1 MRIAVSLKIKKK
13 SGSSVPP
20 MEAGT
25 YPAVC
30 VGIVDLGE
38 QYNEAFKKYTDKML
52 FIWEIPSQTI
62 EIDGEDKPRWLS
74 KDFSASLHEKSNLYQ
89 TLVSWRGKAFT
100 EAELTEDENGDMQFS
115 VLEMLGSGCF
125 LQVIV
130 EEKDG
135 NSYNRITSVIALAVG
150 MSTPPTETPLI
161 AFDIDRWDNEAFKS
175 LPEWIQERIKKST
188 QYQKLH
194 VPTDSVDVNTNGAQ
208 QSKAAGGAQ
217 EQKEENP
224 I

>member
-1 MRIAVSLKIKKK
+1 MSLKIKKK

-38 QYNEAFKKYTDKML
+38 QYSETFKKYSDKL
-52 FIWEIPSQTI
+52 LVIWEIPSQTI

-74 KDFSASLHEKSNLYQ
+74 KDFSASLNEKSNLYQ

-100 EAELTEDENGDMQFS
+100 ENELTEDENGFMQFS
-115 VLEMLGSGCF
+115 VLDMLGTGCF

-135 NSYNRITSVIALAVG
+135 NSYNRITSVISLPAG
-150 MSTPPTETPLI
+150 MSAPTTETPLI
-161 AFDIDRWDNEAFKS
+161 AFDMDAWDDEVFNS
-175 LPEWIQERIKKST
+175 LPVWIQDRIKKST

-194 VPTDSVDVNTNGAQ
+194 VPTDPVDVDT
-208 QSKAAGGAQ
+208 SGGQNQ
-217 EQKEENP
+217 EQAQKEENP

>member
-1 MRIAVSLKIKKK
+1 MSLKIKQKT
-13 SGSSVPP
+13 GSSVPP

-38 QYNEAFKKYTDKML
+38 QYNETFKKYSDKL
-52 FIWEIPSQTI
+52 LIIWEIPSQTI
-62 EIDGEDKPRWLS
+62 LIDGEDKPRWLS
-74 KDFSASLHEKSNLYQ
+74 KEFATSLHEKSNLYQ

-100 EAELTEDENGDMQFS
+100 EQDLAKDEDGFMQFS
-115 VLEMLGSGCF
+115 VLDMLGEGCF

-130 EEKDG
+130 EEKDSG
-135 NSYNRITSVIALAVG
+135 KYNRITSVIKLPAG
-150 MSTPPTETPLI
+150 MPTPETKNPLI
-161 AFDIDRWDNEAFKS
+161 AFDIDSWDEVVFHN
-175 LPEWIQERIKKST
+175 LPGWIQERIKKST

-194 VPTDSVDVNTNGAQ
+194 VPTDSVDVDVNGGQAQ
-208 QSKAAGGAQ
+208 T
-217 EQKEENP
+217 ENKEENP

>member
-1 MRIAVSLKIKKK
+1 MSLKIKKK

-20 MEAGT
+20 IDAGT

-38 QYNEAFKKYTDKML
+38 QYSETFKKYNDKML
-52 FIWEIPSQTI
+52 VIWEIPSQTI
-62 EIDGEDKPRWLS
+62 EIDGGDKPRWLS
-74 KDFSASLHEKSNLYQ
+74 KDFSASLNEKSNLYQ

-100 EAELTEDENGDMQFS
+100 ENELTEDETGFMQFS
-115 VLEMLGSGCF
+115 VLDMLGTGCF

-135 NSYNRITSVIALAVG
+135 NSYNRITSVIALPAG
-150 MSTPPTETPLI
+150 MPAPATETPLI
-161 AFDIDRWDNEAFKS
+161 AFDIDAWDDEVFKS
-175 LPEWIQERIKKST
+175 LPGWIQERIKKST

-194 VPTDSVDVNTNGAQ
+194 VPTDPVDVNTNGGQ
-208 QSKAAGGAQ
+208 QAGTTDSGQA
-217 EQKEENP
+217 QKEENP

>member
-1 MRIAVSLKIKKK
+1 MSLKIKKK

-38 QYNEAFKKYTDKML
+38 QYSETFKKYSDKL
-52 FIWEIPSQTI
+52 LIIWEIPSQTI

-74 KDFSASLHEKSNLYQ
+74 KDFSASLHEKSGLHKM
-89 TLVSWRGKAFT
+89 LVSWRGKAFT
-100 EAELTEDENGDMQFS
+100 DKELTEDENGFVQFS
-115 VLEMLGSGCF
+115 VLDMLGTGCF

-130 EEKDG
+130 EEKESG
-135 NSYNRITSVIALAVG
+135 SYNRITSVISLPAG
-150 MSTPPTETPLI
+150 MPTPTTETPLI
-161 AFDIDRWDNEAFKS
+161 AFDIDNWDDEVFKS

-194 VPTDSVDVNTNGAQ
+194 VPTDSVDV
-208 QSKAAGGAQ
+208 AADGGS

>member
-1 MRIAVSLKIKKK
+1 MSLKIKKK

-20 MEAGT
+20 IDAGT

-38 QYNEAFKKYTDKML
+38 QYSETFKKYNDKML
-52 FIWEIPSQTI
+52 VIWEIPSQTI

-74 KDFSASLHEKSNLYQ
+74 KDFSASLNEKSNLYQ
-89 TLVSWRGKAFT
+89 ILVSWRGKAFT
-100 EAELTEDENGDMQFS
+100 ENELTEDETGFMQFS
-115 VLEMLGSGCF
+115 VLDMLGTGCF

-135 NSYNRITSVIALAVG
+135 NSYNRITSVIALPAG
-150 MSTPPTETPLI
+150 MPAPATETPLI
-161 AFDIDRWDNEAFKS
+161 AFDIDAWDDEVFKS
-175 LPEWIQERIKKST
+175 LPGWIQERIKKST

-194 VPTDSVDVNTNGAQ
+194 VPTDPVDVNTNGGQ
-208 QSKAAGGAQ
+208 QAGTTDSGQA
-217 EQKEENP
+217 QKEENP

>member
-1 MRIAVSLKIKKK
+1 MRITVSLKIKKK

-20 MEAGT
+20 MDAGT

-38 QYNEAFKKYTDKML
+38 QYSETFKKYSDKL
-52 FIWEIPSQTI
+52 LVIWEIPSQTI

-74 KDFSASLHEKSNLYQ
+74 KDFSASLNEKSNLYQ

-100 EAELTEDENGDMQFS
+100 ENELTEDENGFMQFS
-115 VLEMLGSGCF
+115 VLDMLGTGCF

-130 EEKDG
+130 EEKNG
-135 NSYNRITSVIALAVG
+135 NSYNRITSVISLPAG
-150 MSTPPTETPLI
+150 MSAPTTETPLI
-161 AFDIDRWDNEAFKS
+161 AFDMDAWDDEVFNS
-175 LPEWIQERIKKST
+175 LPVWIQDRIKKST

-194 VPTDSVDVNTNGAQ
+194 VPTDPVDVDT
-208 QSKAAGGAQ
+208 SGGQNQ
-217 EQKEENP
+217 EQAQKEENP

>member
-1 MRIAVSLKIKKK
+1 MSLKIKKK

-38 QYNEAFKKYTDKML
+38 QYSETFKKYSDKL
-52 FIWEIPSQTI
+52 LVIW

-74 KDFSASLHEKSNLYQ
+74 KDFSASLNEKSNLYQ

-100 EAELTEDENGDMQFS
+100 ENELTEDENGFMQFS
-115 VLEMLGSGCF
+115 VLDMLGTGCF

-135 NSYNRITSVIALAVG
+135 NSYNRITSVISLPAG
-150 MSTPPTETPLI
+150 MSAPTTETPLI
-161 AFDIDRWDNEAFKS
+161 AFDMDAWDDEVFNS
-175 LPEWIQERIKKST
+175 LPVWIQDRIKKST

-194 VPTDSVDVNTNGAQ
+194 VPTDPVDVDT
-208 QSKAAGGAQ
+208 SGGQNQ
-217 EQKEENP
+217 EQAQKEENP

>member
-1 MRIAVSLKIKKK
+1 MSLKIKKK
-13 SGSSVPP
+13 SGPSVPP
-20 MEAGT
+20 MDAGT

-38 QYNEAFKKYTDKML
+38 QYSETFKKYNDKML
-52 FIWEIPSQTI
+52 VIWEIPSQTI

-74 KDFSASLHEKSNLYQ
+74 KDFSASLSEKSNLYQ

-100 EAELTEDENGDMQFS
+100 ENELTEDETGFMQFS
-115 VLEMLGSGCF
+115 VLDMLGTGCF

-135 NSYNRITSVIALAVG
+135 NSYNRITSVIALPAG
-150 MSTPPTETPLI
+150 MPAPATETPLI
-161 AFDIDRWDNEAFKS
+161 AFDIDAWDDEVFKS
-175 LPEWIQERIKKST
+175 LPGWIQERIKKST

-194 VPTDSVDVNTNGAQ
+194 VPTDPVDVDTNGGQ
-208 QSKAAGGAQ
+208 QAGTADNGQA
-217 EQKEENP
+217 QKEENP

>member
-1 MRIAVSLKIKKK
+1 MSLKIKKK

-25 YPAVC
+25 YQAVC
-30 VGIVDLGE
+30 VGIIDLGE
-38 QYNEAFKKYTDKML
+38 QYSETFKKYNDKL
-52 FIWEIPSQTI
+52 LVIWEIPSQTI

-74 KDFSASLHEKSNLYQ
+74 KDFSASLHEKSGLYQ

-100 EAELTEDENGDMQFS
+100 DAELTEDENGFMQFS
-115 VLEMLGSGCF
+115 VLDMLGTGCF

-130 EEKDG
+130 EEKDSG
-135 NSYNRITSVIALAVG
+135 SYNRITSVISLPAG
-150 MSTPPTETPLI
+150 MSAPATETPLI
-161 AFDIDRWDNEAFKS
+161 AFDIDTWDDEVFKS

-194 VPTDSVDVNTNGAQ
+194 VPTDPVDVDTNGSQ
-208 QSKAAGGAQ
+208 QAKAASGTQ
-217 EQKEENP
+217 EKKEENP

>member
-1 MRIAVSLKIKKK
+1 MSLKIKKK
-13 SGSSVPP
+13 SGASVPP

-25 YPAVC
+25 YSAVC
-30 VGIVDLGE
+30 IGVVDLGE
-38 QYNEAFKKYTDKML
+38 QYSETFKKYSDKL
-52 FIWEIPSQTI
+52 LIIWEMPSQTI

-74 KDFSASLHEKSNLYQ
+74 KDFAASLHEKSALHKI
-89 TLVSWRGKAFT
+89 LVSWRGKAFT
-100 EAELTEDENGDMQFS
+100 EKELTEDENGFMQFS
-115 VLEMLGSGCF
+115 VLDMLGTGCF

-130 EEKDG
+130 EEKDSG
-135 NSYNRITSVIALAVG
+135 SYNKITSVISLPAG
-150 MSTPPTETPLI
+150 MDPLTTETPLI
-161 AFDIDRWDNEAFKS
+161 AFDMDAWDDEVFNS

-194 VPTDSVDVNTNGAQ
+194 VPTDSIDVDT
-208 QSKAAGGAQ
+208 SGAQ

>member
-1 MRIAVSLKIKKK
+1 MSLKIRKK

-20 MEAGT
+20 IHAGT

-30 VGIVDLGE
+30 IGIVDLGE
-38 QYNEAFKKYTDKML
+38 QYSETYKKYSNKL
-52 FIWEIPSQTI
+52 LVIWEIPSETI

-74 KDFSASLHEKSNLYQ
+74 KDFSASLHEKSGLYQ

-100 EAELTEDENGDMQFS
+100 EAELTEDENGFMQFS
-115 VLEMLGSGCF
+115 VLDMLGVGCF

-130 EEKDG
+130 EEKDSG
-135 NSYNRITSVIALAVG
+135 SYNRITSVIALPAG
-150 MSTPPTETPLI
+150 IDAPKTETPLI
-161 AFDIDRWDNEAFKS
+161 SFDMDDWDDEVFHS
-175 LPEWIQERIKKST
+175 LPGWIQERIKKST

-194 VPTDSVDVNTNGAQ
+194 VPTEPVDVDTSGGEQ
-208 QSKAAGGAQ
+208 AGTTISGQA
-217 EQKEENP
+217 QKEENP

>member
-1 MRIAVSLKIKKK
+1 MSLKIKKK

-20 MEAGT
+20 IDAGT

-38 QYNEAFKKYTDKML
+38 QYSETFKKYNDKML
-52 FIWEIPSQTI
+52 VIWEIPSQTI
-62 EIDGEDKPRWLS
+62 EIDGGDKPRWLS
-74 KDFSASLHEKSNLYQ
+74 KDFSASLNEKSNLYQ
-89 TLVSWRGKAFT
+89 ILVSWRGKAFT
-100 EAELTEDENGDMQFS
+100 ENELTEDETGFMQFS
-115 VLEMLGSGCF
+115 VLDMLGTGCF

-135 NSYNRITSVIALAVG
+135 NSYNRITSVIALPAG
-150 MSTPPTETPLI
+150 MPAPATETPLI
-161 AFDIDRWDNEAFKS
+161 AFDIDAWDDEVFKS
-175 LPEWIQERIKKST
+175 LPGWIQERIKKST

-194 VPTDSVDVNTNGAQ
+194 VPTDPVDVNTNGGQ
-208 QSKAAGGAQ
+208 QAGTTDSGQA
-217 EQKEENP
+217 QKEENP

>member
-1 MRIAVSLKIKKK
+1 MSLKIKRK
-13 SGSSVPP
+13 SGTSVPP

-30 VGIVDLGE
+30 IGIVDLGE
-38 QYNEAFKKYTDKML
+38 QYSETFKKYSDKL
-52 FIWEIPSQTI
+52 LIIWEIPSQTI

-74 KDFSASLHEKSNLYQ
+74 KDFAASLHEKSVLHKI
-89 TLVSWRGKAFT
+89 LVSWRGKAFT
-100 EAELTEDENGDMQFS
+100 EKELTEDENGFMQFS
-115 VLEMLGSGCF
+115 VLDMLGAGCF

-130 EEKDG
+130 EEKDSG
-135 NSYNRITSVIALAVG
+135 SYNRITSAISLPAG
-150 MSTPPTETPLI
+150 MDPPTTETPLI
-161 AFDIDRWDNEAFKS
+161 AFDIDAWDDEVFKS

-194 VPTDSVDVNTNGAQ
+194 VPTDPVDVDT
-208 QSKAAGGAQ
+208 SGGQ

>member
-1 MRIAVSLKIKKK
+1 MSLKIKKK
-13 SGSSVPP
+13 SGPSVPP
-20 MEAGT
+20 MDAGT

-38 QYNEAFKKYTDKML
+38 QYSETFKKYNDKML
-52 FIWEIPSQTI
+52 VIWEIPSQTI

-74 KDFSASLHEKSNLYQ
+74 KDFSASLNEKSNLYQ

-100 EAELTEDENGDMQFS
+100 ENELTEDETGFMQFS
-115 VLEMLGSGCF
+115 VLDMLGTGCF

-135 NSYNRITSVIALAVG
+135 NSYNRITSVIALPAG
-150 MSTPPTETPLI
+150 MPAPATETPLI
-161 AFDIDRWDNEAFKS
+161 AFDIDAWDDEVFKS
-175 LPEWIQERIKKST
+175 LPGWIQERIKKST

-194 VPTDSVDVNTNGAQ
+194 VPTDPVDVNTNGGQ
-208 QSKAAGGAQ
+208 QAGTTDSGQA
-217 EQKEENP
+217 QKEENP

>member
-1 MRIAVSLKIKKK
+1 MSLKIKKK

-38 QYNEAFKKYTDKML
+38 QYSETFKKYSDKL
-52 FIWEIPSQTI
+52 LVIWEIPPQTI

-74 KDFSASLHEKSNLYQ
+74 KDFSASLNEKSNLYQ

-100 EAELTEDENGDMQFS
+100 ENELTEDENGFMQFS
-115 VLEMLGSGCF
+115 VLDMLGTGCF

-135 NSYNRITSVIALAVG
+135 NSYNRITSVISLPAG
-150 MSTPPTETPLI
+150 MSAPTTETPLI
-161 AFDIDRWDNEAFKS
+161 AFDMDAWDDEVFNS
-175 LPEWIQERIKKST
+175 LPVWIQDRIKKST

-194 VPTDSVDVNTNGAQ
+194 VPTDPVDVDT
-208 QSKAAGGAQ
+208 SGGQNQ
-217 EQKEENP
+217 EQAQKEENP

>member
-1 MRIAVSLKIKKK
+1 
-13 SGSSVPP
+13 
-20 MEAGT
+20 
-25 YPAVC
+25 
-30 VGIVDLGE
+30 
-38 QYNEAFKKYTDKML
+38 
-52 FIWEIPSQTI
+52 
-62 EIDGEDKPRWLS
+62 
-74 KDFSASLHEKSNLYQ
+74 
-89 TLVSWRGKAFT
+89 
-100 EAELTEDENGDMQFS
+100 MQFS

>member
-1 MRIAVSLKIKKK
+1 MSLKIKKK
-13 SGSSVPP
+13 SGPSVPP
-20 MEAGT
+20 MDAGT

-38 QYNEAFKKYTDKML
+38 QYSETFKKYNDKML
-52 FIWEIPSQTI
+52 VIWEIPSQTI
-62 EIDGEDKPRWLS
+62 EIDGGDKPRWLS
-74 KDFSASLHEKSNLYQ
+74 KDFSASLNEKSNLYQ

-100 EAELTEDENGDMQFS
+100 ENELTEDETGFMQFS
-115 VLEMLGSGCF
+115 VLDMLGTGCF

-135 NSYNRITSVIALAVG
+135 NSYNRITSVIALPAG
-150 MSTPPTETPLI
+150 MPAPATETPLI
-161 AFDIDRWDNEAFKS
+161 AFDIDAWDDEVFKS
-175 LPEWIQERIKKST
+175 LPGWIQERIKKST

-194 VPTDSVDVNTNGAQ
+194 VPTDPVDVNTNGGQ
-208 QSKAAGGAQ
+208 QAGTTDSGQA
-217 EQKEENP
+217 QKEENP

>member
-1 MRIAVSLKIKKK
+1 MSLKIKKK

-20 MEAGT
+20 IEAGT

-38 QYNEAFKKYTDKML
+38 QYSETFKKYSDKL
-52 FIWEIPSQTI
+52 LIIWEIPSQTI

-74 KDFSASLHEKSNLYQ
+74 KDFSASLHEKSVLYQ
-89 TLVSWRGKAFT
+89 TLVPWRGKAFT
-100 EAELTEDENGDMQFS
+100 EAELTEDENGFMQFS
-115 VLEMLGSGCF
+115 VLDMLGTGCF

-130 EEKDG
+130 EEKDSG
-135 NSYNRITSVIALAVG
+135 SYNRVTSVIALPAG
-150 MSTPPTETPLI
+150 MGAPKTETPLI
-161 AFDIDRWDNEAFKS
+161 SFDIDAWNDEVFTS

-194 VPTDSVDVNTNGAQ
+194 VPTDPVDVDTSGGQQAGAADSGQ
-208 QSKAAGGAQ
+208 A
-217 EQKEENP
+217 QKEENP

>member
-1 MRIAVSLKIKKK
+1 MSLKIKKK

-38 QYNEAFKKYTDKML
+38 QYSETFKKYSDKL
-52 FIWEIPSQTI
+52 LVIWEIPSQTI
-62 EIDGEDKPRWLS
+62 QIDGEDKPRWLS
-74 KDFSASLHEKSNLYQ
+74 KDFTASLHEKSGLYQ

-100 EAELTEDENGDMQFS
+100 EKELTVDENGFMQFS
-115 VLEMLGSGCF
+115 VLDMLGAGCF
-125 LQVIV
+125 LQVVV
-130 EEKDG
+130 EDKDSG
-135 NSYNRITSVIALAVG
+135 SYNRITSVIALPAG
-150 MSTPPTETPLI
+150 METPATNTSLI
-161 AFDIDRWDNEAFKS
+161 AFDMDAWDDGVFSA
-175 LPEWIQERIKKST
+175 LPGRIQDRIKKST

-194 VPTDSVDVNTNGAQ
+194 APADSIDVDVNG
-208 QSKAAGGAQ
+208 
-217 EQKEENP
+217 EQTAETEENP

>member
-1 MRIAVSLKIKKK
+1 MSLKIKKK

-20 MEAGT
+20 MDAGT

-38 QYNEAFKKYTDKML
+38 QYNETFKKYNDRVL
-52 FIWEIPSQTI
+52 VIWEIPSQTVQ
-62 EIDGEDKPRWLS
+62 IDGEDKPRWLS
-74 KDFSASLHEKSNLYQ
+74 KDFTSSLNEKSNLYQ

-100 EAELTEDENGDMQFS
+100 DAELEEDKDGFMQFS
-115 VLEMLGSGCF
+115 VLDMLGTGCF

-130 EEKDG
+130 EEKDSG
-135 NSYNRITSVIALAVG
+135 SRNRITSVIALPTG
-150 MSTPPTETPLI
+150 MDAPKTETPLI
-161 AFDIDRWDNEAFKS
+161 TFDIDAWNDEVFTS
-175 LPEWIQERIKKST
+175 LSGWIQERIKKST

-194 VPTDSVDVNTNGAQ
+194 VPTDPVDVDTSGGQ
-208 QSKAAGGAQ
+208 QAKAASSTQ
-217 EQKEENP
+217 EKKEENP

>member
-1 MRIAVSLKIKKK
+1 MSLKIKKK

-38 QYNEAFKKYTDKML
+38 QYSETFKKYNDKL
-52 FIWEIPSQTI
+52 LIIWEIPSQTI
-62 EIDGEDKPRWLS
+62 QIDGEDKPRWLS
-74 KDFSASLHEKSNLYQ
+74 KDFSASLHEKSALHKM
-89 TLVSWRGKAFT
+89 LVSWRGKAFT
-100 EAELTEDENGDMQFS
+100 EAELTEDENGFMQFS
-115 VLEMLGSGCF
+115 VLDMLGTGCF

-135 NSYNRITSVIALAVG
+135 SSYNRITSVISLPAG
-150 MSTPPTETPLI
+150 MPMPTTETKLI
-161 AFDIDRWDNEAFKS
+161 AFDIDNWDDEAFS
-175 LPEWIQERIKKST
+175 PLPEWIQERIKKST

-194 VPTDSVDVNTNGAQ
+194 IPTDAIDVDT
-208 QSKAAGGAQ
+208 SGGKEQ
-217 EQKEENP
+217 EQQEHKEENP

>member
-1 MRIAVSLKIKKK
+1 MSLKIKKK

-20 MEAGT
+20 MDAGT

-38 QYNEAFKKYTDKML
+38 QYSETFKKYNDKML
-52 FIWEIPSQTI
+52 VIWEIPSQTI

-74 KDFSASLHEKSNLYQ
+74 KDFSASLNEKSNLYQ

-100 EAELTEDENGDMQFS
+100 ENELTEDETGFMQFS
-115 VLEMLGSGCF
+115 VLDMLGTGCF

-135 NSYNRITSVIALAVG
+135 NSYNRITSVIALPAG
-150 MSTPPTETPLI
+150 MPAPATETPLI
-161 AFDIDRWDNEAFKS
+161 AFDIDAWDDEVFKS
-175 LPEWIQERIKKST
+175 LPGWIQERIKKST

-194 VPTDSVDVNTNGAQ
+194 VPTDPVDVNTNGGQ
-208 QSKAAGGAQ
+208 QAGTTDSGQA
-217 EQKEENP
+217 QKEENP